1 MNNDIER
8 VIYDQQEIDQR
19 VSELAEQLNHDYAG
33 KRDVVVVAV
42 LTGAI
47 MFTMDLYKRLDLY
60 AHIDFVDVSSYQ
72 GGTSSTGSVKLLHD
86 LKNDIKGKDV
96 IVCEDIVD
104 TGRTLKF
111 LIDLLKDRGANSIK
125 ICSIFDK
132 PAGRVVDVQAD
143 YVGFDVPNE
152 FLVGYG
158 LDYQGL
164 YRNLPYIGVLKPSVY
179 QKKTWL
185 NYWSVMV
192 KYAIINA
199 L

>member
-8 VIYDQQEIDQR
+8 IIYSQEEISKR
-19 VSELAEQLNHDYAG
+19 VQELAQQINHDYAD
-33 KRDVVVVAV
+33 KKDVVVVAV

-72 GGTSSTGSVKLLHD
+72 GGTSSSGTVKLIHD
-86 LKNDIKGKDV
+86 LKNDIADKDV
-96 IVCEDIVD
+96 LICEDIVD
-104 TGRTLKF
+104 TGRTLQF
-111 LIDLLKDRGANSIK
+111 LINLLRGRGAKSVK
-125 ICSIFDK
+125 VCSIFDK
-132 PAGRVVDVQAD
+132 PEGRVVDVKAD

-179 QKKTWL
+179 KKKTD
-185 NYWSVMV
+185 
-192 KYAIINA
+192 
-199 L
+199 

>member
-19 VSELAEQLNHDYAG
+19 VQELAEQLNHDYAG
-33 KRDVVVVAV
+33 KKDVVVVAV

-47 MFTMDLYKRLDLY
+47 VFAMDLYKRLDLY

-86 LKNDIKGKDV
+86 LKNDIRGKDV
-96 IVCEDIVD
+96 IICEDIVD

-111 LIDLLKDRGANSIK
+111 LIDLLKGRGANSIK

-132 PAGRVVDVQAD
+132 PEGRVVNVRAD

-164 YRNLPYIGVLKPSVY
+164 YRNLPYIGVLKPTVY
-179 QKKTWL
+179 QKKHD
-185 NYWSVMV
+185 
-192 KYAIINA
+192 
-199 L
+199 

>member
-19 VSELAEQLNHDYAG
+19 VGELAKQLNHDYAG

-179 QKKTWL
+179 QKKHD
-185 NYWSVMV
+185 
-192 KYAIINA
+192 
-199 L
+199 

>member
-47 MFTMDLYKRLDLY
+47 MFTMDLYKRPDLY

-111 LIDLLKDRGANSIK
+111 LIDLQKVRGANSIK

-179 QKKTWL
+179 QKKHD
-185 NYWSVMV
+185 
-192 KYAIINA
+192 
-199 L
+199 

>member
-47 MFTMDLYKRLDLY
+47 MFTMDLYKRFDLY

-179 QKKTWL
+179 QKKHD
-185 NYWSVMV
+185 
-192 KYAIINA
+192 
-199 L
+199 

>member
-8 VIYDQQEIDQR
+8 VIFNEQQINTR
-19 VSELAEQLNHDYAG
+19 VQELADQLNHDYAG
-33 KRDVVVVAV
+33 KKDVVVVAV

-47 MFTMDLYKRLDLY
+47 MFTTDLFKKLNLY

-72 GGTSSTGSVKLLHD
+72 GGTSSTGTVKLLHD
-86 LKNDIKGKDV
+86 LKNDIAGKDV

-111 LIDLLKDRGANSIK
+111 LVDLLHGRGANSIK

-132 PAGRVVDVQAD
+132 PEGRIVDVHAD

-158 LDYQGL
+158 LDYEGL

-179 QKKTWL
+179 QKG
-185 NYWSVMV
+185 
-192 KYAIINA
+192 
-199 L
+199 

>member
-8 VIYDQQEIDQR
+8 VIFNEQQINTR
-19 VSELAEQLNHDYAG
+19 VQELADQLNHDYAG
-33 KRDVVVVAV
+33 KKDVVVVAV

-47 MFTMDLYKRLDLY
+47 MFTTDLFKKLNLY

-72 GGTSSTGSVKLLHD
+72 GGTSSTGTVKLLHD
-86 LKNDIKGKDV
+86 LKNDIAGKDV

-111 LIDLLKDRGANSIK
+111 LVDLLHGRGANSIK

-132 PAGRVVDVQAD
+132 PEGRIVDVHAD

-158 LDYQGL
+158 LDYEGL

-179 QKKTWL
+179 QKGWL
-185 NYWSVMV
+185 N
-192 KYAIINA
+192 
-199 L
+199 

>member
-8 VIYDQQEIDQR
+8 VIYNQQQIDQR
-19 VSELAEQLNHDYAG
+19 VEELAEQLNHDYAG
-33 KRDVVVVAV
+33 KKNLVVVAV

-96 IVCEDIVD
+96 IICEDIVD

-111 LIDLLKDRGANSIK
+111 LIDLLKGRGANSIK

-132 PAGRVVDVQAD
+132 PEGRVVDVHAD

-164 YRNLPYIGVLKPSVY
+164 YRNLPYIGVLKPTVY
-179 QKKTWL
+179 QKKHD
-185 NYWSVMV
+185 
-192 KYAIINA
+192 
-199 L
+199 

>member
-8 VIYDQQEIDQR
+8 VIFDEQQINAR
-19 VSELAEQLNHDYAG
+19 VQELADQLNHDYAG
-33 KRDVVVVAV
+33 KKDVVVVSV

-47 MFTMDLYKRLDLY
+47 MFTTDLFKKLNLY
-60 AHIDFVDVSSYQ
+60 AHIDFVDISSYQ
-72 GGTSSTGSVKLLHD
+72 GGTSSTGTVKLLHD
-86 LKNDIKGKDV
+86 LKNDIANKDV
-96 IVCEDIVD
+96 IVCEDIID

-111 LIDLLKDRGANSIK
+111 LIDLLHGRGANSIK

-132 PAGRVVDVQAD
+132 PEGRVVDVHAD

-179 QKKTWL
+179 QKK
-185 NYWSVMV
+185 
-192 KYAIINA
+192 
-199 L
+199 

>member
-132 PAGRVVDVQAD
+132 PAGRVVAVQAD

-179 QKKTWL
+179 QKKHD
-185 NYWSVMV
+185 
-192 KYAIINA
+192 
-199 L
+199 